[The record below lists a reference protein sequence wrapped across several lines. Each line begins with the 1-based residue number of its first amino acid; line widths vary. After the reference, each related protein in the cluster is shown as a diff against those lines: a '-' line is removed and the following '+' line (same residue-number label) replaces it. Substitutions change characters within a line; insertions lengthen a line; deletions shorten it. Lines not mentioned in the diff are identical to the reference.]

1 MFCVDFIALDA
12 VQEWIWNRLPFGSFL
27 KWPKL
32 LVNKAIKKWVIKM
45 VPNVIEITVPLC
57 VSIHES
63 LLEKNV
69 STNFLNLNYSS

>member
-27 KWPKL
+27 KWPEL
-32 LVNKAIKKWVIKM
+32 LVNKAIKKWVMKM
-45 VPNVIEITVPLC
+45 LSNVIEITVPLC

-63 LLEKNV
+63 LLEKKNI
-69 STNFLNLNYSS
+69 STNF